1 MDILQS
7 IKIVM
12 AMKEHLKIIE
22 DYCRNDF
29 YASEIY
35 QKSKSVHSGTWCSY
49 ESYEIVDE
57 TKLKVFYMY
66 GYADREFTDTYI
78 IILTDEYRDKIITDV
93 LSSK

>member
-1 MDILQS
+1 
-7 IKIVM
+7 
-12 AMKEHLKIIE
+12 MKEHLKIVE

-29 YASEIY
+29 YASETY
-35 QKSKSVHSGTWCSY
+35 QKKKSVHSGNWCSY

-57 TKLKVFYMY
+57 KKLKVFYMY

-78 IILTDEYRDKIITDV
+78 INLTDEYRDKVIINI

>member
-1 MDILQS
+1 MILDS
-7 IKIVM
+7 IKIIM
-12 AMKEHLKIIE
+12 NMKEHLKIVE

-35 QKSKSVHSGTWCSY
+35 QKSRSVHSGTWCSY

-78 IILTDEYRDKIITDV
+78 IILTDEYRDKVISDILTNE
-93 LSSK
+93 

>member
-1 MDILQS
+1 M
-7 IKIVM
+7 
-12 AMKEHLKIIE
+12 
-22 DYCRNDF
+22 
-29 YASEIY
+29 
-35 QKSKSVHSGTWCSY
+35 HSGNWCSY

-78 IILTDEYRDKIITDV
+78 INLTDEYRDKVIINI